1 MLLSSLSLVVKT
13 YDEIFYQSQ
22 HQIFFFII
30 TIRIINEKNK
40 KPTKWKETKD
50 KWETNAF
57 VIPFLRHEMPGKELK
72 AILLFNKYKND

>member
-1 MLLSSLSLVVKT
+1 MMKSFTKVNTRS
-13 YDEIFYQSQ
+13 
-22 HQIFFFII
+22 FFII

-40 KPTKWKETKD
+40 KPTKLKETKIKD
-50 KWETNAF
+50 NWETNAF